1 MTRVEALAW
10 LAGQYADFTT
20 ALGRATGDTTDGYG
34 PCLDEAYMKLGTAYA
49 DLAEAG
55 TADTDDAALR
65 AALRVTATEM
75 FLRSLAMRVDLEV
88 EDPGISKKWSQATT
102 QLTALHTAAV
112 SDWERLGYDDNGS
125 WEHGTLGGWGQHYEM
140 PAEEGF

>member
-34 PCLDEAYMKLGTAYA
+34 PCLDDAYLRLGTPYA

-55 TADTDDAALR
+55 AAETDDATLI

-75 FLRSLAMRVDLEV
+75 FLRSLAMRVDLEAD
-88 EDPGISKKWSQATT
+88 DPGISKKWSQATGHL
-102 QLTALHTAAV
+102 QALHSAAV
-112 SDWERLGYDDNGS
+112 ADWTRLGYADSGS
-125 WEHGTLGGWGQHYEM
+125 WEHGTLGGWGQHYEV
-140 PAEEGF
+140 PVSEG